1 MNIAEVIFEVGNPN
15 YIGEASNAGPGG
27 RRPLVGEF
35 CWPA

>member
-1 MNIAEVIFEVGNPN
+1 MNIAGVIFGEGSLSC
-15 YIGEASNAGPGG
+15 IGGASNAGPGG